1 MIAASPM
8 ETPTAR
14 RPGFLASLHAL
25 ADALLGTVEERI
37 ELVSV
42 ELQEEKH
49 RLIQTFIWICAAAFA
64 AMMAV
69 AFASI
74 TLVYLFW
81 DSARLAAL
89 GGLALFYTAAMAV
102 IVVGYR
108 RHIARQPRPFS
119 TTLHEIKVDRAC
131 IRPES

>member
-1 MIAASPM
+1 MVAPTM
-8 ETPTAR
+8 EAPKSKPT
-14 RPGFLASLHAL
+14 GFLASLHAL

-37 ELVSV
+37 ELVAV
-42 ELQEEKH
+42 ELHEEKH
-49 RLIQTFIWICAAAFA
+49 RLIQTFIWICAAVFA
-64 AMMAV
+64 GMMAV

-89 GGLALFYTAAMAV
+89 GGLAAFYTAAMVV
-102 IVVGYR
+102 IIMGFR
-108 RHIARQPRPFS
+108 RHVAREPRPFS
-119 TTLHEIKVDRAC
+119 TTLQEIRVDRAC

>member
-1 MIAASPM
+1 M
-8 ETPTAR
+8 EAPTGK
-14 RPGFLASLHAL
+14 PTGFLASLHAL

-49 RLIQTFIWICAAAFA
+49 RLIQTFIWICAAVFA

-89 GGLALFYTAAMAV
+89 GGLALFYALATVV
-102 IVVGYR
+102 IIVGFR
-108 RHIARQPRPFS
+108 RKVAREPRPFS

-131 IRPES
+131 IRPGS